1 MPRKPRI
8 QATDTPYHITPRGV
22 DKQAIV
28 VDDDDRRTLVRIF
41 GQTVIEYRWSLRA
54 FCLLDNHLHA
64 LVVTRDA
71 NVSVGMKL
79 FQQTYVRH
87 FNDRHGRV
95 GPLFQG
101 RFGAQVLERD
111 EHHLATLR
119 YIPLNPVTHGACDR
133 PEDWRWSSYRATIGC
148 GRPPRFVD
156 VDAVAAIFDDGVA
169 GYRRFVELGIEDAIG
184 RRRTLTEIL
193 SKPGG
198 IRIAH
203 DDYGYSLRRIGR
215 ELGRHH
221 RLVAVELE
229 RLRGVPEG
237 TSSGSSSGWNQG

>member
-111 EHHLATLR
+111 ETSLEQRADPAMTVVEVAHVRLRPAGGLAL
-119 YIPLNPVTHGACDR
+119 
-133 PEDWRWSSYRATIGC
+133 
-148 GRPPRFVD
+148 
-156 VDAVAAIFDDGVA
+156 
-169 GYRRFVELGIEDAIG
+169 VELPSNNRMRTTSPLRRC
-184 RRRTLTEIL
+184 RRR
-193 SKPGG
+193 
-198 IRIAH
+198 RR
-203 DDYGYSLRRIGR
+203 DLR
-215 ELGRHH
+215 
-221 RLVAVELE
+221 
-229 RLRGVPEG
+229 
-237 TSSGSSSGWNQG
+237 

>member
-8 QATDTPYHITPRGV
+8 QATDTPYHITQRGV

-133 PEDWRWSSYRATIGC
+133 PEDWRWSSFRHYAS
-148 GRPPRFVD
+148 
-156 VDAVAAIFDDGVA
+156 
-169 GYRRFVELGIEDAIG
+169 GIEGVI
-184 RRRTLTEIL
+184 EID
-193 SKPGG
+193 SQWTAQK
-198 IRIAH
+198 
-203 DDYGYSLRRIGR
+203 R
-215 ELGRHH
+215 ERMGVRPKVRLGP
-221 RLVAVELE
+221 VQSF
-229 RLRGVPEG
+229 PP
-237 TSSGSSSGWNQG
+237 